1 MKRIG
6 LLGGIGPASTALYY
20 ELLMRTARQTL
31 DVTPEL
37 VIYSLDFERY
47 TCLEDTDPG
56 GCAGLLVDG
65 CRALERAGAEVLAMA
80 ANSAHAHFEAVVERV
95 SRPMINIVETVCRRA
110 ATLEVRRP
118 LLLGIPATLRSSVY
132 PVIGRSHG
140 LEVEMPARECEE
152 ILRHVVFVELSHG
165 VVRDESREILLAAL
179 TGRAVDGLILGCT
192 ELSLL
197 IDQRHA
203 DVPVLD
209 STRLHVDAILE
220 AACDIQPTPRRPV
233 HA

>member
-20 ELLMRTARQTL
+20 ELLIGRARQTL
-31 DVTPEL
+31 DLTPEL
-37 VIYSLDFERY
+37 LVYSLDFERY
-47 TCLEDTDPG
+47 TRLEDMDPVE
-56 GCAGLLVDG
+56 CADLLVDG

-80 ANSAHAHFEAVVERV
+80 ANSAHEHFDAVVERV

-118 LLLGIPATLRSSVY
+118 LLLGIPATLRSSIY
-132 PVIGRSHG
+132 PETARNHG
-140 LEVEMPARECEE
+140 LEVRMPAPEYEE
-152 ILRHVVFVELSHG
+152 FLHHVVFDELSHG
-165 VVRDESREILLAAL
+165 IVQDESRETLLAAL

-220 AACDIQPTPRRPV
+220 AARDVQPTPRRTV